1 MDFSP
6 IDIAPDV
13 QKFWDDEVV
22 PFYDEHLSQAIL
34 DREEEE
40 GNGFIPALDR
50 ALAAKG
56 WLNPTAPVEDGG
68 AGLDPVR
75 AAVIAAEQNR
85 RVFSFPV
92 KGSHGLVTPVV
103 QAFGSEE
110 LKAAVL
116 PGARRGDI
124 HFCLGYTEPDCGT
137 DAAAV
142 KTRAVRDGD
151 EWVITGQKMFSTG
164 AHLAQY
170 VMITA
175 RSNPDV
181 AKHKGITMFLMPLDV
196 ANVETQLISTL
207 GGERTN
213 FIYFDE
219 ARVPDTHRLG
229 PVDQGWQVASGALA
243 AEHGLDAEHGAL
255 RREVVIDYS
264 LVRNLSGPHG
274 PSDRSISDAHDAA
287 VEWARTSLRADGSL
301 PIDDPLV
308 RARLA
313 RVAFDREVGETAPS
327 PYGRVIMSDNVIRDT
342 ADLLDLVGP
351 AGLLRKGEAGAIADG
366 LFESSHRFAQGTS
379 IYGGSTDMQRNL
391 IAEQFLGLP
400 RHRGAFRRAPEPS
413 S

>member
-6 IDIAPDV
+6 IEIAPDV
-13 QKFWDDEVV
+13 QAFWDDEVV
-22 PFYDEHLSQAIL
+22 PFFDEHLSQEIL

-56 WLNPTAPVEDGG
+56 WLQPMASVEDGG

-75 AAVIAAEQNR
+75 AAVIMAEQNR

-103 QAFGSEE
+103 QAFGSDE
-110 LKAAVL
+110 LKAKVL
-116 PGARRGDI
+116 PGARRGEI

-207 GGERTN
+207 GGEKTN

-219 ARVPDTHRLG
+219 ARVPDSHRLG

-255 RREVVIDYS
+255 RREAVIDYS
-264 LVRNLSGPHG
+264 LARALSGPHG
-274 PSDRSISDAHDAA
+274 PSDRLIADAHDVA
-287 VEWARTSLRADGSL
+287 VEWARTTPGVDGT
-301 PIDDPLV
+301 PRIDDPLV
-308 RARLA
+308 RVRLA
-313 RVAFDREVGETAPS
+313 RIALDREVGELTPS
-327 PYGRVIMSDNVIRDT
+327 PYGRVVMSDNVIRDT
-342 ADLLDLVGP
+342 ADLIDLVGP
-351 AGLLRKGEAGAIADG
+351 AGLLHKGEAGAAANG
-366 LFESSHRFAQGTS
+366 FFEAGHRFAQGTS

-400 RHRGAFRRAPEPS
+400 RHRGAFRPASQPRS
-413 S
+413 